1 MEMVPERLQ
10 FGPFILDVA
19 TRSLSRGG
27 NEIHLA
33 PKSFDLLH
41 YFLLNPGRVLDK
53 DLLLREVWHDVA
65 VEEGN
70 LTQHIS
76 LLRKALGTAPH
87 GDPYI
92 QTHPKAGYAFA
103 VPVHSVGR
111 RSQPG
116 LFTRRNMA
124 ITSLLPLVAIAFYSL
139 GRFTSPA
146 ARVYAIRVEPFV
158 CLPGD
163 PGLRRLCEILQK
175 QIVDELALFPRYRIT
190 LSAATAESREPLVCR
205 GLLRPGAP
213 PQFELTIHSH
223 RGGAP
228 LWQYSSAVLSSDI
241 DQTAAQARAA
251 LHSYLHAREQ
261 TGVSTSN

>member
-1 MEMVPERLQ
+1 MEMAPERLQ

-19 TRSLSRGG
+19 TRCLSRGG

-103 VPVHSVGR
+103 VPVHSLGLRSPPGPFPR
-111 RSQPG
+111 RT
-116 LFTRRNMA
+116 LVIA
-124 ITSLLPLVAIAFYSL
+124 LLLSLVAIAFYSL
-139 GRFTSPA
+139 GRFTAPPA
-146 ARVYAIRVEPFV
+146 RAQAIRVEPFE
-158 CLPGD
+158 CPSGD
-163 PGLRRLCEILQK
+163 PALLLLRERLQK
-175 QIVDELALFPRYRIT
+175 EIMAELAQFPSYRIT
-190 LSAATAESREPLVCR
+190 LSAGRPDSREPLVCR
-205 GLLRPGAP
+205 GLLRPGTP
-213 PQFELTIHSH
+213 PQFDLTIHSQ
-223 RGGAP
+223 RGGVP

-251 LHSYLHAREQ
+251 LHTYLHARQQ